1 MSKDKQINMITVLRL
16 RHSGT
21 VAQTDLDALAAQ
33 DPALHDQLT
42 DWNLQDAALRTLYNP
57 VAEETVPERH
67 RNLLSAA
74 ERRWQLSPAVLARIA
89 AVLLAVSLASA
100 TGWGLAQLTPSAPVK
115 VALAT
120 EALRAHAAYATEV
133 RHAVEVPAS
142 DKAHLSA
149 WLSKRLGR
157 QITPPEFTAYGFRLM
172 GGRILPSS
180 YGIAAMMIYENDQ
193 GQRVSLYVVRKS
205 TEAET
210 AFRFAKTAAT
220 AEFWWID
227 EDIACAVVADLPRG
241 TLRNIADTAYNQL
254 VTAS

>member
-1 MSKDKQINMITVLRL
+1 MSQDRQIDRLTVLRL

-21 VAQTDLDALAAQ
+21 VAQADLDALAAQ
-33 DPALHDQLT
+33 DPALRDQLSQ
-42 DWNLQDAALRTLYNP
+42 WNLQDAALRTLYGP
-57 VAEETVPERH
+57 VAEEAVPERH

-74 ERRWQLSPAVLARIA
+74 ERKWHLTPAVLKRIA
-89 AVLLAVSLASA
+89 AVLIIASLASA
-100 TGWGLAQLTPSAPVK
+100 AGWGLARLSSPAPAK
-115 VALAT
+115 TALAT

-133 RHAVEVPAS
+133 RHAVEVPAT
-142 DKAHLSA
+142 DKKHLSA

-157 QITPPEFTAYGFRLM
+157 KIIPPEFTAYGFQLM

-180 YGIAAMMIYENDQ
+180 YGLAALMIYQNTN

-205 TEAET
+205 TGAET
-210 AFRFAKTAAT
+210 AFRFVKTDTA

-227 EDIACAVVADLPRG
+227 EGIACAIVGNLPRS

-254 VTAS
+254 VAAS